1 MIQYVGESVDACV
14 RLYKR
19 RKALGRVDAWGGSL
33 RGIENS
39 PLVERGS
46 FSASVMD
53 SVIEAVLLI
62 RTL

>member
-1 MIQYVGESVDACV
+1 MHGTEVCGESKIA
-14 RLYKR
+14 
-19 RKALGRVDAWGGSL
+19 
-33 RGIENS
+33 
-39 PLVERGS
+39 LVERGS

>member
-1 MIQYVGESVDACV
+1 MLNGCITTSVRIC
-14 RLYKR
+14 RR
-19 RKALGRVDAWGGSL
+19 RKAPEGLAHGTEVCGESKIA
-33 RGIENS
+33 
-39 PLVERGS
+39 LVERGS